1 LLCNSRNPRIGF
13 IYTNGITTNI
23 KCQQLLKVN
32 KNLLFSID
40 KIWKR
45 GYFNIRK
52 AKTFGNR
59 EKQNQNQTK
68 IKNKRRKNNGRKKRQ
83 QQQ

>member
-1 LLCNSRNPRIGF
+1 ML
-13 IYTNGITTNI
+13 NI
-23 KCQQLLKVN
+23 LKVN

-68 IKNKRRKNNGRKKRQ
+68 IKNKRRKKWAQKTTTAAITITENPISTTTVSSFSL
-83 QQQ
+83 